1 MGYPN
6 NNCMVITVYVHHMQI
21 DELFDFLNDR
31 IEETPPYWFSESEAP
46 YSVTGGYVAVTINY
60 EQFCKIRQSRTWDD
74 QTGTSF

>member
-1 MGYPN
+1 
-6 NNCMVITVYVHHMQI
+6 MVITVYVHHMQI

-60 EQFCKIRQSRTWDD
+60 EQFCKIRQSHTWDD